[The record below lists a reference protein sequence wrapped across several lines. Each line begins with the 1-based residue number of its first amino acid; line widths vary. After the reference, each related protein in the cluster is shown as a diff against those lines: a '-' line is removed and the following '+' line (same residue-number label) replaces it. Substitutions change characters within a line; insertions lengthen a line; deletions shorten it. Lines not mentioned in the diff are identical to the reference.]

1 MTALSDLQ
9 LEALLGDLE
18 SDRADDYDVQ
28 PVPSAKLTDL
38 SRSYFEEV
46 YHPKA
51 LAKKLLAANGRDY
64 EERLAALRMI
74 AAANDPTPTVLGLL
88 TLSTNPQFWLP
99 AAYVQFLRIQGTEWS
114 DPIVDEATLRGRLE
128 RIIERLDDLMD
139 AHNRVAVD
147 ITSDRLERR
156 HAMYPLEA
164 LRQLCR
170 NAIMHRAYEHA
181 SVPVRVY
188 WFDDRVEIISP
199 GGPFGEVTI
208 ENFGQPGVCS
218 YRNPHIAESM
228 RVLNLVQRFGVGIQ
242 TAQSALRANGNP
254 PATFEV
260 NSNFIFARVYPN
272 PPAVLKSA

>member
-18 SDRADDYDVQ
+18 SDRAHYYDVQ
-28 PVPSAKLTDL
+28 PVPSAKLTEL

-99 AAYVQFLRIQGTEWS
+99 AAYVQFLRIQT
-114 DPIVDEATLRGRLE
+114 A
-128 RIIERLDDLMD
+128 
-139 AHNRVAVD
+139 
-147 ITSDRLERR
+147 
-156 HAMYPLEA
+156 
-164 LRQLCR
+164 
-170 NAIMHRAYEHA
+170 
-181 SVPVRVY
+181 
-188 WFDDRVEIISP
+188 
-199 GGPFGEVTI
+199 
-208 ENFGQPGVCS
+208 
-218 YRNPHIAESM
+218 
-228 RVLNLVQRFGVGIQ
+228 Q

-260 NSNFIFARVYPN
+260 KSNFIFARVFPN